1 MIKGKRLSIFMV
13 ILMAFSLF
21 SFSGIHAAETSSESK
36 QPLRQMEKLNRALV
50 AVETDEGIYVG
61 WKMLGTDSESV
72 TFDLF
77 RDGEKV
83 NDEPISTSTNYLDE
97 DGTSEST
104 YQVRVNNG
112 SGDALTEEVDVW
124 SEQYLGI
131 PLDKP
136 EGGETPDGE
145 TYTYSA
151 NDVSVGDVTGDG
163 DYELI
168 VKWDPSNSKDN
179 SHAGYTGNVYI
190 DAYTLEGDK
199 LWRIDRKSTR
209 LNSSHVAISYA
220 VFCLK
225 KKIKTTKVQ
234 IAMKIRQ
241 LA

>member
-104 YQVRVNNG
+104 YRSEERRVG
-112 SGDALTEEVDVW
+112 KE
-124 SEQYLGI
+124 
-131 PLDKP
+131 
-136 EGGETPDGE
+136 
-145 TYTYSA
+145 
-151 NDVSVGDVTGDG
+151 
-163 DYELI
+163 
-168 VKWDPSNSKDN
+168 
-179 SHAGYTGNVYI
+179 
-190 DAYTLEGDK
+190 
-199 LWRIDRKSTR
+199 RKGR
-209 LNSSHVAISYA
+209 RA
-220 VFCLK
+220 
-225 KKIKTTKVQ
+225 
-234 IAMKIRQ
+234 
-241 LA
+241 